1 MSDTEL
7 VDPLPEKLRSTVNA
21 RLKNDLIVCAVIGTL
36 SFGIHRTTVFTAL
49 QPELNPVLW
58 SKLLCFIVF
67 LEMKDRKLDGLTVSG
82 ILMDLL
88 GEPKDPLFVC
98 SEHFDRFSWERVR
111 EDGKRKLKIGAIP
124 SVFNDSLPSKPFNE
138 HTYSMPL
145 PVSANL
151 KGQISGKVKILI
163 CKKANPKPLVATIVI
178 LPAAEE
184 NFEI

>member
-1 MSDTEL
+1 MFHRFPRNEGQKARWINS
-7 VDPLPEKLRSTVNA
+7 LRNINGST
-21 RLKNDLIVCAVIGTL
+21 
-36 SFGIHRTTVFTAL
+36 
-49 QPELNPVLW
+49 W
-58 SKLLCFIVF
+58 
-67 LEMKDRKLDGLTVSG
+67 
-82 ILMDLL
+82 
-88 GEPKDPLFVC
+88 EPKDPLFVC

-124 SVFNDSLPSKPFNE
+124 SVFNDSLPSKLFNE

-151 KGQISGKVKILI
+151 KGQISGKVKILF